1 VQLRVGAAQ
10 EKARKIIIRELVQDD
25 RRIVIEG
32 VTPAVDD
39 GRFAAKHQCGE
50 TLQIE
55 ADVYMDT
62 QDQLAVDVLWKATNS
77 RLWETVHMSPVGND
91 RWMGRITLEK
101 VGLYEFVVEAWHD
114 WFGTYYRGLSRKVEA
129 SVDVSLEIEEGKQML
144 KKSLAALKKEKL
156 TKIHS
161 DGQFKRHQATNFNA
175 SIIRNLTKIVEALK
189 PGNVVKEPGDEF
201 VPNDTLLSHLHTYSE
216 DQQADLAILLSDFTL
231 SVMHIAGP
239 QEFLT
244 HSQHYPIRSERRAAE
259 FSSWYE
265 MFPRSQSG
273 DANRHGTFKD
283 VIERLPNI
291 SAMGFDTLYF
301 PPIHPIGEK
310 NRKGKNNSL
319 ISAPTDPGS
328 PYAIGSSEGG
338 HEAIH
343 PELGNWQDFRQLR
356 DEAKALG
363 IEIALDY
370 AIQCSPDHPWLK
382 EHPEWFDWRS
392 DGSVKYAENPPKKYQ
407 DIVSLDFYAPQ
418 AIPHLWKALRDV
430 VMLWAK
436 EGVRTFRVDNPHTKP
451 LPFWEWMIREVQA
464 KYPDTIFLSEAFTT
478 PKMMARLAKVGFTQ
492 SYTYFT
498 WRNQK
503 HEITEYLSQLL
514 SGDTP
519 EYFRPHF
526 FVNTPDIN
534 PFYLQ
539 HTGRN
544 GFLVR
549 AVVAATTSGLWG
561 ISSGFEICEAEAIPE
576 KEEFR
581 NSEKYE
587 IKVWDWNR
595 EGNIIPEI
603 TLLNRLRKTYPQLQT
618 HLGLR
623 FHPADNEQVL
633 FYSKEGTHLP
643 DQPLDSLVLVA
654 INLSAHYLQDTNL
667 ELPLYLLGLDDHAA
681 IEVHDLVSDTRFT
694 WHGKWQR
701 ARLDPE
707 QYLYVIW
714 EIKAAGA

>member
-1 VQLRVGAAQ
+1 MRV
-10 EKARKIIIRELVQDD
+10 
-25 RRIVIEG
+25 
-32 VTPAVDD
+32 
-39 GRFAAKHQCGE
+39 
-50 TLQIE
+50 
-55 ADVYMDT
+55 
-62 QDQLAVDVLWKATNS
+62 
-77 RLWETVHMSPVGND
+77 
-91 RWMGRITLEK
+91 
-101 VGLYEFVVEAWHD
+101 
-114 WFGTYYRGLSRKVEA
+114 A
-129 SVDVSLEIEEGKQML
+129 S
-144 KKSLAALKKEKL
+144 
-156 TKIHS
+156 
-161 DGQFKRHQATNFNA
+161 
-175 SIIRNLTKIVEALK
+175 
-189 PGNVVKEPGDEF
+189 
-201 VPNDTLLSHLHTYSE
+201 
-216 DQQADLAILLSDFTL
+216 
-231 SVMHIAGP
+231 P

-244 HSQHYPIRSERRAAE
+244 HSKHYPIRAERRAAE

-273 DANRHGTFKD
+273 DPNRHGTFAD
-283 VIERLPNI
+283 VIARLPSI

-328 PYAIGSSEGG
+328 PYAIGSKDGG
-338 HEAIH
+338 HDAIH
-343 PELGNWQDFRQLR
+343 PELGNWDDFRRLR

-382 EHPEWFDWRS
+382 EHPEWFDWRP

-407 DIVSLDFYAPQ
+407 DIVSVDFYAPQ
-418 AIPHLWKALRDV
+418 AVPHLWMALRDV

-503 HEITEYLSQLL
+503 HEITHYLTQLL
-514 SGDTP
+514 NGDTP

-549 AVVAATTSGLWG
+549 AVLAATTSGLWG

-576 KEEFR
+576 KEEFKD
-581 NSEKYE
+581 SEKYE
-587 IKVWDWNR
+587 IRAWDWNR

-603 TLLNRLRKTYPQLQT
+603 TMLNRLRKTYPQLQT
-618 HLGLR
+618 HLGIR
-623 FHPADNEQVL
+623 FHPSDNDQVL
-633 FYSKEGTHLP
+633 FYSKEGKRLT
-643 DQPLDSLVLVA
+643 DQPLDSLILVA

-681 IEVHDLVSDTRFT
+681 IEVHDLVSDARFT

-701 ARLDPE
+701 ARLDPA